1 MNKFELTDAII
12 AKTSLPKKDVEL
24 IIKSMLEVITDT
36 LMKNEEVTLT
46 GFGTFSAKFRSAR
59 KGVNPQNPTERI
71 DVPAV
76 TVPKFKAGKALKDAL
91 KSKPAQPAPTETP
104 SETPTSAHQE

>member
-1 MNKFELTDAII
+1 MNKFELADAIV

-24 IIKSMLEVITDT
+24 TIKSMLEVITET
-36 LMKNEEVTLT
+36 LLKNEEVTLT

-59 KGVNPQNPTERI
+59 KGVNPQKPSERI

-91 KSKPAQPAPTETP
+91 KSKPAQAPTQPESTN
-104 SETPTSAHQE
+104 EA